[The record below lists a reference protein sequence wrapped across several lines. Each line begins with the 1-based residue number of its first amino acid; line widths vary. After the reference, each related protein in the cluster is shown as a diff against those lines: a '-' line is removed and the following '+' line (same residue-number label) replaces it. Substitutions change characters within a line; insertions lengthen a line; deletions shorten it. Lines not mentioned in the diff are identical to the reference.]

1 MKDSCG
7 FEINEGLYSD
17 SDVFHYYHVKKTSDG
32 FLIKEAKERLYFPL
46 KEESFASRLVRLI
59 RQDELI
65 SLINSVE
72 KERLSQSPPKCTTI
86 KRRKYEGNDVMLGD
100 LMGRASHPMPGE
112 D

>member
-72 KERLSQSPPKCTTI
+72 KASLEKLLAQSQPKLTKERGYAT
-86 KRRKYEGNDVMLGD
+86 YEAKMDEK
-100 LMGRASHPMPGE
+100 P
-112 D
+112 

>member
-72 KERLSQSPPKCTTI
+72 KERLSQSPPKCTIPDYSELDRVMDKTLRSI
-86 KRRKYEGNDVMLGD
+86 KGK
-100 LMGRASHPMPGE
+100 
-112 D
+112 